1 MSETLQETK
10 LRLETFTSES
20 YPSIDIAPGS
30 VLNELL
36 IKPATTLQNPIK
48 TDLDALIQT
57 NTVTKVLESTDDSYN
72 EVIDGLASNYGVTRN
87 SGSKCTGK
95 IRITVTSNDTL
106 FIDTGFLFTQPVV
119 KLDYTTSASYRIT
132 TNPRETRD
140 IKLTQVSKNSTLYYF
155 ILPVVAVDVGPQY
168 QLTDKVSLNLKTENS
183 LTGFVEAKAYGNFST
198 GFAKETDKELITRF
212 KLGLNHKTLL
222 SKDSIFSRLSEAY
235 PNLVDLSVVSSSDPE
250 MTRNKQNILGI
261 STLGTVDVY
270 LRTAVG
276 LETLL
281 IRKSATKVADSTWSV
296 SLNYEDAPGF
306 YRITSILPIDQGLTG
321 TLEFETTFDY
331 DNSIFDVTNLV
342 NNKYEARFSK
352 YQTST
357 TEFTFDESAYDLTVK
372 TVGSELEFDILVSLQ
387 PDISNIQ
394 NVFLSSNN
402 RILCADYLV
411 KGMLPCFVNI
421 ALKLERNNT
430 FDDFPVDAL
439 KKDIYLYV
447 NGLKFGEDLQAS
459 KIIDL
464 CHNYDVKRVR
474 LPIVLNGEIY
484 TNHSTTLNISSK
496 DVLTIPN
503 NYTMGVSKKTTGFV
517 INYFNAGTDPDVN
530 ISDAISISVI

>member
-72 EVIDGLASNYGVTRN
+72 EVIDGLASNYGVVRN

-106 FIDTGFLFTQPVV
+106 FIDAGFLFTQPVV

-222 SKDSIFSRLSEAY
+222 SKDSIFSRLSAEY

-281 IRKSATKVADSTWSV
+281 IRKTATKIADSTWRV
-296 SLNYEDAPGF
+296 TLNYEDAPGF

-387 PDISNIQ
+387 PDIANIQ